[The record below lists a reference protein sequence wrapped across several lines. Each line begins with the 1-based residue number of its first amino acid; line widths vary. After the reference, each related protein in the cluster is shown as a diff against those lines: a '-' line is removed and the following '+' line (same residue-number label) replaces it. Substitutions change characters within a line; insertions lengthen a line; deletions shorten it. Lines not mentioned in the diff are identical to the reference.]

1 MQEQPNFYMPCLS
14 RQIPTAATT
23 LAESDFTDSDP
34 VRAEG
39 VETDFEQSCAAMD
52 RAATRE
58 HPNFLRAPSASSGP
72 RPRAWTPR
80 SWLAAW
86 MEDAHAWW
94 ESAMDDDDENEE
106 GTGGPCTGAPTGED
120 GGAQRDGGGGGEPNP
135 PTECSELVLS
145 PTGHAET
152 LREYL
157 SPGGEAVSAGFEN
170 GDDECFYDKSELPA
184 NGDGGWVKD
193 VGSCARGGAG

>member
-1 MQEQPNFYMPCLS
+1 
-14 RQIPTAATT
+14 
-23 LAESDFTDSDP
+23 
-34 VRAEG
+34 
-39 VETDFEQSCAAMD
+39 
-52 RAATRE
+52 
-58 HPNFLRAPSASSGP
+58 
-72 RPRAWTPR
+72 
-80 SWLAAW
+80 

-94 ESAMDDDDENEE
+94 ESAMDDDDDENEE

>member
-1 MQEQPNFYMPCLS
+1 MKVLHCVRNGWRLVAFRGSLYPQRFQPLLCATVG
-14 RQIPTAATT
+14 QHAA
-23 LAESDFTDSDP
+23 AAFD
-34 VRAEG
+34 EG
-39 VETDFEQSCAAMD
+39 
-52 RAATRE
+52 
-58 HPNFLRAPSASSGP
+58 
-72 RPRAWTPR
+72 
-80 SWLAAW
+80 
-86 MEDAHAWW
+86 
-94 ESAMDDDDENEE
+94 
-106 GTGGPCTGAPTGED
+106 GTGGPCTGAPTMED

>member
-1 MQEQPNFYMPCLS
+1 MTF
-14 RQIPTAATT
+14 
-23 LAESDFTDSDP
+23 F
-34 VRAEG
+34 
-39 VETDFEQSCAAMD
+39 
-52 RAATRE
+52 
-58 HPNFLRAPSASSGP
+58 PSA
-72 RPRAWTPR
+72 A
-80 SWLAAW
+80 
-86 MEDAHAWW
+86 
-94 ESAMDDDDENEE
+94 
-106 GTGGPCTGAPTGED
+106 TGED

-170 GDDECFYDKSELPA
+170 GDDECFYDKSGELPA